1 LAQTDAFSVGV
12 VKHPERASVNTEVID
27 SLQTQNFGANLRFL
41 CERQGTVSSICRK
54 ININR
59 QQFNKY
65 LSGLHLPSMQNQRLI
80 ANFFGLSRSVLF
92 ADPEEFRTL
101 MEGNYFYA
109 IDTLRG
115 SEKMA
120 AFLDTLLVAD
130 NTAGD
135 EYVGVYDRYQY
146 STIYKGK
153 VLRSAYCIYRNRD
166 FLQHYYIE
174 RFPNLE
180 DQDKIDFVFKYHGF
194 TIPLGGRLFSL
205 DFEAVQK
212 NEMTFGIYAPV
223 QRSSKSFL
231 MGITSGIAENM
242 LRPPYSTKVAMH
254 FRGPGLLKRE
264 HLDRVTT
271 LEKGDRSIPTEVQQY
286 LSTVD

>member
-1 LAQTDAFSVGV
+1 MSTDINEAAQA
-12 VKHPERASVNTEVID
+12 
-27 SLQTQNFGANLRFL
+27 QNFGANLRFL
-41 CERQGTVSSICRK
+41 CERQGTVSNICRK
-54 ININR
+54 IKINR

-65 LSGLHLPSMQNQRLI
+65 LSGHHLPSLQNQRLI
-80 ANFFGLSRSVLF
+80 ANFFGFSRTVLF

-109 IDTLRG
+109 METLRN
-115 SEKMA
+115 SKRLA
-120 AFLDTLLVAD
+120 PFLDGLLLDEKAS
-130 NTAGD
+130 GD

-146 STIYKGK
+146 SSIYKGK
-153 VLRSAYCIYRNRD
+153 ALRSAFCIYKNRD
-166 FLQHYYIE
+166 FLQHYYVE

-180 DQDKIDFVFKYHGF
+180 NENKIDFVFKYHGF
-194 TIPLGGRLFSL
+194 TVPLGGRLFSF

-231 MGITSGIAENM
+231 MGITSGIAETM

-254 FRGPGLLKRE
+254 FRGPGLLNRE
-264 HLDRVTT
+264 HLERVTT
-271 LEKGDRSIPTEVQQY
+271 LEKGDRTIPTEVQQY
-286 LSTVD
+286 LSSVD